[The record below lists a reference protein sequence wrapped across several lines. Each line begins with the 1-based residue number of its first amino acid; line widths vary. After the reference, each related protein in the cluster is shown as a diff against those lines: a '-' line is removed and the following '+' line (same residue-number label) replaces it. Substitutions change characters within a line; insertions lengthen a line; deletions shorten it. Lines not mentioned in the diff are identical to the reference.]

1 MALTLQLFPIWAI
14 LFSTIAFAFPQ
25 YFIGLKG
32 MIVPLLMMI
41 MLTMGLTLTLKDFS
55 RATQNKKAILIG
67 VLLQFSV
74 MPILA
79 FLLAKGMEFDT
90 PSLIGMVLVGTV
102 AGGTASNVLCYL
114 AKGDVALS
122 ITMTAISTLLGVA
135 LTPLLTTLLIGELV
149 DIPMMDMLIS
159 LLKIVLL
166 PVAVGVMLNRYCH
179 KLITK
184 SLPVLPLL
192 SMFAIVVIIAVVV
205 ALNQSKLAT
214 IGLFVMLA
222 VVLHNGIGLL
232 LGYFIS
238 KRLGC
243 SEQVCRTIAFEV
255 GMQNSGLA
263 VALAMKFFTPSAAV
277 AGSLFSIW
285 HNVSGSVLASHWQ
298 KSPPSNNKSNEL
310 K

>member
-1 MALTLQLFPIWAI
+1 MAITVQLFPIWAI
-14 LFSTIAFAFPQ
+14 LFSTIAFVFPTH
-25 YFIGLKG
+25 FVDLKS
-32 MIVPLLMMI
+32 MIVPLLMVI
-41 MLTMGLTLTLKDFS
+41 MLTMGLTLAPKDFA
-55 RATQNKKAILIG
+55 RAAQNKKAILIG

-74 MPILA
+74 MPLLA
-79 FLLAKGMEFDT
+79 FLLAKGMSFDT
-90 PSLIGMVLVGTV
+90 QSLIGMVLVGGV

-122 ITMTAISTLLGVA
+122 ITMTAISTLIGVA
-135 LTPLLTTLLIGELV
+135 LTPILTSLLIGALV
-149 DIPMMDMLIS
+149 DIPITSMLLS

-166 PVAVGVMLNRYCH
+166 PVTLGVLLNMYCN

-184 SLPVLPLL
+184 SLTVLPLL
-192 SMFAIVVIIAVVV
+192 SMCAIVLIIAIVV
-205 ALNQSKLAT
+205 ALNQAKLET
-214 IGLFVMLA
+214 IGFIIMLA
-222 VVLHNGIGLL
+222 VMLHNGIGLL
-232 LGYFIS
+232 LGYFIP

-285 HNVSGSVLASHWQ
+285 HNVSGSVLASYWQ
-298 KSPPSNNKSNEL
+298 RTKTTLDK
-310 K
+310 